1 MSLQTDFTTKFTEF
15 TATQITDYFLLLEE
29 TYPFLYGVL
38 YGTSNNDDQV
48 ILYLMAHLMSLQT
61 SGKSGNY
68 ATSKSDG
75 DVSISYATPTSLSER
90 YLFYSSTKYGVMF
103 LQLTNKNIG
112 AHFV

>member
-15 TATQITDYFLLLEE
+15 TATQITDYFSLLEE
-29 TYPFLYGVL
+29 TYPCLYGVL
-38 YGTSNNDDQV
+38 YDQV
-48 ILYLMAHLMSLQT
+48 VLYLMAHLMSLQV

-75 DVSISYATPTSLSER
+75 DVSISYAIPASSSER
-90 YLFYSSTKYGVMF
+90 YLFFSSTKYGVMF
-103 LQLTNKNIG
+103 LQLTSKNIG

>member
-1 MSLQTDFTTKFTEF
+1 MSLQADFTTKFTEF
-15 TATQITDYFLLLEE
+15 TAQQITDYFLSLEE

-48 ILYLMAHLMSLQT
+48 VLYLMAHLMSLQV

-68 ATSKSDG
+68 AISKSDG
-75 DVSISYATPTSLSER
+75 DVSISYAIPSSFSER

-103 LQLTNKNIG
+103 LQLTSKNIG